1 MSNKLFFYIVPSTIG
16 LLMALAAYGLND
28 ISLTTGAMVLI
39 SLVGGGLLAGAI
51 LYTKL
56 QACTNHNRQEKKHVV
71 ESADE
76 LNNAASYVSA
86 LEEVFV
92 DVLPIVSKQIAS
104 SKNITE
110 TEISNLSE
118 RFATMTAS
126 ISELQASQQ
135 AGGGDLVGDLL
146 ESSKSVLHGVIDEL
160 NVLNEAKVTILNQ
173 VQQLSSHTEQLDGMA
188 KEVRD
193 IADNINLLSLNAAIE
208 AARAGEHGR
217 GFAVVADEV
226 RRLAQTSSDAGNRI
240 SKTTESITSSIS
252 STLIIAEK
260 SGDSYSDSI
269 SASEGYIDKV
279 LNDIESTL
287 NTFKSQTDA
296 LSQGNEQ
303 VQTEIYSVIT
313 ALQFQDRVTQM
324 LEHVELNLSD
334 INTMLESH
342 KSINL
347 KDRNAELV
355 IAANIVDSMAQ
366 RYTMPEEL
374 ENHNSITGGSL
385 SAVATEATGEEDD
398 LTFF

>member
-1 MSNKLFFYIVPSTIG
+1 MSNKLFFYVFPSAIG
-16 LLMALAAYGLND
+16 LLMALAAYTLND
-28 ISLTTGAMVLI
+28 MSVIDGVVVLA
-39 SLVGGGLLAGAI
+39 SLVGSGVLVGGVLYAKSQVGADADQ
-51 LYTKL
+51 K
-56 QACTNHNRQEKKHVV
+56 QDEEGV
-71 ESADE
+71 EGVGEVDSAS
-76 LNNAASYVSA
+76 SYVSA

-92 DVLPIVSKQIAS
+92 DALPILSKQIAS

-118 RFATMTAS
+118 RFAGMTAS

-135 AGGGDLVGDLL
+135 AGGEDLVGNLL
-146 ESSKSVLHGVIDEL
+146 ESSKTVLHGVVNEL
-160 NVLNEAKVTILNQ
+160 NVLNEAKVTILNEI
-173 VQQLSSHTEQLDGMA
+173 QQLSSHTEQLDGMA

-240 SKTTESITSSIS
+240 SKTTESITTSIS
-252 STLIIAEK
+252 STLVIAEK

-269 SASEGYIDKV
+269 NASEGYIDKV

-287 NTFKSQTDA
+287 NTFKGQADA

-303 VQTEIYSVIT
+303 IQTEIYSVIT

-324 LEHVELNLSD
+324 LEHAEYNLGD
-334 INTMLESH
+334 INAMLGSH
-342 KSINL
+342 KSIDL

-355 IAANIVDSMAQ
+355 IAANVVESMAQ

-374 ENHNSITGGSL
+374 ENHNSVTGGSV
-385 SAVATEATGEEDD
+385 SAAVGTANEEDD

>member
-1 MSNKLFFYIVPSTIG
+1 MNNKLFFYIFPSTVG
-16 LLMALAAYGLND
+16 LLMAFAAYGLND
-28 ISLTTGAMVLI
+28 ISLTTGAIVLV
-39 SLVGGGLLAGAI
+39 SLVSSGLLVGGI

-56 QACTNHNRQEKKHVV
+56 QACTNHSRQEKQHVV
-71 ESADE
+71 ESASE

-92 DVLPIVSKQIAS
+92 DALPIVNKQIAS
-104 SKNITE
+104 SRNITE

-118 RFATMTAS
+118 RFAEMTAS

-160 NVLNEAKVTILNQ
+160 NILNEAKGTILSQ
-173 VQQLSSHTEQLDGMA
+173 VQQFSSHTEQLDGMA

-217 GFAVVADEV
+217 GFAVVADEI
-226 RRLAQTSSDAGNRI
+226 RRLALTSSDAGNRI

-269 SASEGYIDKV
+269 TASEGYIDKV
-279 LNDIESTL
+279 LSDIENTL

-324 LEHVELNLSD
+324 LEHAEHNLDD
-334 INTMLESH
+334 IKDMLESH
-342 KSINL
+342 KPINL

-355 IAANIVDSMAQ
+355 VAANIVESMAQ

-374 ENHNSITGGSL
+374 ENHNSITGGSIN
-385 SAVATEATGEEDD
+385 VAANEATEEDD